1 MSDTE
6 LRNRAD
12 QDWNKRE
19 TVGRFIRDVLIVA
32 VVLAAGFGFYWKS
45 QKDAVE
51 ANRIA
56 KEAKDLI
63 ALDNPK
69 DFMEAEKKLQTV
81 LGIDSSHGYA
91 LSALAEINAILAF
104 EHKVESR
111 RADAEKY
118 VALATDENPKIA
130 EQYSAKSIVEIG
142 TGKSKEAAEFIQKAL
157 LDQNA
162 GAPRVFN
169 AFGKAEKRLG
179 QLDVARRS
187 LKSAQDSDW
196 RNPRFAADLAENY
209 LEDGD
214 LINALTTYNKGLN
227 SNADHLGCKIGK
239 ARTMILRGEAPNE
252 AEAVLAQVLA
262 MPAEELTPNLK
273 ARALVARAE
282 LRNLEGKLDE
292 AIADADAAAKEDAA
306 YAPAYMVKGLALA
319 KKQDAAA
326 VAAFDKALAADPNV
340 ALFYYEASATMI
352 AAGLDQAKALSYLEK
367 YPLEKDDRYFVKY
380 GEALRG
386 LGRIDDALVQFNKA
400 IEENGLNAQAHLSKA
415 LVLME
420 KLAAA
425 ESPNWEEA
433 QTELDYAVGAQ
444 ENYPDAYMARGKL
457 LFLQKKYVE
466 GAAEYA
472 QALQQLRAQKAPREA
487 LTGIVEAVKQEMLKA
502 KERDM
507 AKMWETEATAL
518 IR

>member
-12 QDWNKRE
+12 QDWSKKE
-19 TVGRFIRDVLIVA
+19 TVGRFIRDIVIVA

-69 DFMEAEKKLQTV
+69 DFAEAEKKLQTV
-81 LGIDSSHGYA
+81 LGIDSDHGYA

-118 VALATDENPKIA
+118 LARAMDENPKIA
-130 EQYSAKSIVEIG
+130 EQFSAKALVELG
-142 TGKSKEAAEFIQKAL
+142 NGKAKEATDWIEKNL

-169 AFGKAEKRLG
+169 AFGKAMKRQG
-179 QLDVARRS
+179 KLDVARRS

-214 LINALTTYNKGLN
+214 LINALNTYNKGLN
-227 SNADHLGCKIGK
+227 SNQDHLGSKIGK
-239 ARTMILRGEAPNE
+239 ARTMILRGENVKE
-252 AEAVLAQVLA
+252 AGEAIDAILAK
-262 MPAEELTPNLK
+262 PAEELTPNLK

-282 LRNLEGKLDE
+282 LRLFEGRLPE
-292 AIADADAAAKEDAA
+292 AIAEADAAAKEDAT
-306 YAPAYMVKGLALA
+306 YAPSYMAKGKALA
-319 KKQDAAA
+319 RGKDAAA
-326 VAAFDKALAADPNV
+326 AAAFDKAIAADPNV
-340 ALFYYEASATMI
+340 ALFYYDASAEMI
-352 AAGLDQAKALSYLEK
+352 AAGLDNAKALAYLEK
-367 YPLEKDDRYFVKY
+367 FPLEKDDRYYVKY
-380 GEALRG
+380 GDALRG
-386 LGRIDDALVQFNKA
+386 LGRIDDALVQYNKA
-400 IEENGLNAQAHLSKA
+400 IEENGLNAQAHLAKA

-420 KLAAA
+420 KHTDAAPTYA
-425 ESPNWEEA
+425 TA
-433 QTELDYAVGAQ
+433 QDELDYAVGAQ
-444 ENYPDAYMARGKL
+444 EVFPDAYMARGRL
-457 LFLQKKYVE
+457 LFLQKKFVE

-472 QALQQLRAQKAPREA
+472 QALQQLRNMKTPKDRLQK
-487 LTGIVEAVKQEMLKA
+487 IVDDVKADMIKA

-507 AKMWETEATAL
+507 AKMWETEASAL